1 MTHDGRL
8 PHLGC
13 RCAPCRSAR
22 ARVWH
27 SLSAAQRVALR
38 ALDFAVPR
46 HQTDLQKRDG
56 IRWRTIATLMLDR
69 PDRPALVRAHQLG
82 ERNWHAS
89 TMTFFTLNQHGDE
102 LIAAMRHHERKA
114 A

>member
-1 MTHDGRL
+1 MTHDGSL

-13 RCAPCRSAR
+13 RCGVCRQAR
-22 ARVWH
+22 ARIWH
-27 SLSAAQRVALR
+27 ALSVPQRAALQALS
-38 ALDFAVPR
+38 FAVPR
-46 HQTDLQKRDG
+46 HPADLRQRDR
-56 IRWRTIATLMLDR
+56 IRWSTIATLLIGR
-69 PDRPALVRAHQLG
+69 PKRPALIREHQLG